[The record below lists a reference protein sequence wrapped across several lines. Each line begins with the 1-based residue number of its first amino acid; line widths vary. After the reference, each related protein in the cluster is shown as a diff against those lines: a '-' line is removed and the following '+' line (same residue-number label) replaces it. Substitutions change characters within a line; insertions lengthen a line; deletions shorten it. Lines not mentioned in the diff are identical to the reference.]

1 MDKSTISIL
10 FSRIVLTLCTRYL
23 IIIVRATS
31 TAPMVS
37 AWSKNKPIKTTKKMA
52 KNNDNDKKSF
62 VMYDSFLSAMKH
74 LNDAEFRECVLRIRD
89 YALEGNEEESE
100 SPMVNVIMALAKP
113 NLDSAR
119 RRYMASVEN
128 GKKGAEFGELGGAP
142 KGNKNASKK
151 QPLKQPL
158 DVDVDDNVNEDVDVD
173 VDVNVNVNED
183 VDVNVE
189 VDDYTNADVNNDA
202 ESTPTGLESSYNTS
216 IQGVNNQIE
225 NDSEQ
230 FEDREE
236 KIKPLQ
242 EVNSSHSNSCD
253 VRAAGKNTSEVL
265 SSKAEVSSAT
275 PQQKEEGGMSMEE
288 YIKKCFAQRVRM
300 LAEMEK
306 GSIPTDDRV
315 FWGAIDLYCDLHY
328 GTDRKRA
335 AKEVSRMVKEL
346 LEHDD

>member
-1 MDKSTISIL
+1 
-10 FSRIVLTLCTRYL
+10 
-23 IIIVRATS
+23 
-31 TAPMVS
+31 
-37 AWSKNKPIKTTKKMA
+37 MA
-52 KNNDNDKKSF
+52 KNKDNDKKSF

-74 LNDAEFRECVLRIRD
+74 LNDSEFRECVMRIRD
-89 YALEGNEEESE
+89 YALEGIDEESQ
-100 SPMVNVIMALAKP
+100 SPYVNIILAMAKP

-158 DVDVDDNVNEDVDVD
+158 DVDVDDNDNVNEDIDEDEEV
-173 VDVNVNVNED
+173 D

-202 ESTPTGLESSYNTS
+202 ESTPTGLVSSYNTS
-216 IQGVNNQIE
+216 IQGVNNQIVHYR
-225 NDSEQ
+225 SQ

-253 VRAAGKNTSEVL
+253 VRAAGKNTSEAL
-265 SSKAEVSSAT
+265 SSNAEVSSAT
-275 PQQKEEGGMSMEE
+275 PQRREEGGMSMEE

-346 LEHDD
+346 LEQDD

>member
-1 MDKSTISIL
+1 M
-10 FSRIVLTLCTRYL
+10 
-23 IIIVRATS
+23 
-31 TAPMVS
+31 
-37 AWSKNKPIKTTKKMA
+37 TKK
-52 KNNDNDKKSF
+52 NSNDKRSF
-62 VMYDSFLSAMKH
+62 VMYDSFLEAMKH
-74 LNDAEFRECVLRIRD
+74 LNDSEFRECVMRIRD
-89 YALEGNEEESE
+89 YALEGIDEESQ
-100 SPMVNVIMALAKP
+100 SPYVNIILAMAKP

-173 VDVNVNVNED
+173 VDV
-183 VDVNVE
+183 DVNVE

-202 ESTPTGLESSYNTS
+202 ESTPTGLVSSYNTS

-253 VRAAGKNTSEVL
+253 VRAAGKNTSEAL
-265 SSKAEVSSAT
+265 SSKAEVSSTT
-275 PQQKEEGGMSMEE
+275 PQRREEGGMSMEE

-346 LEHDD
+346 LEQDD

>member
-1 MDKSTISIL
+1 M
-10 FSRIVLTLCTRYL
+10 
-23 IIIVRATS
+23 
-31 TAPMVS
+31 
-37 AWSKNKPIKTTKKMA
+37 TKKNE
-52 KNNDNDKKSF
+52 KRSF
-62 VMYDSFLSAMKH
+62 VMYDSFLAAMKH
-74 LNDAEFRECVLRIRD
+74 LNDSEFRECVMRIRD
-89 YALEGNEEESE
+89 YALEGIDEESQ
-100 SPMVNVIMALAKP
+100 SPYVNIILAMAKP

-173 VDVNVNVNED
+173 VDVNV
-183 VDVNVE
+183 E

-202 ESTPTGLESSYNTS
+202 ESTPTGLVSSYNTS

-225 NDSEQ
+225 NDCEQ

-236 KIKPLQ
+236 KIEPRQ
-242 EVNSSHSNSCD
+242 EVNSSQSNSCD
-253 VRAAGKNTSEVL
+253 VRAAGKNTSEAL
-265 SSKAEVSSAT
+265 SSNAEVSSAT
-275 PQQKEEGGMSMEE
+275 PQRREEGGMSMEE

-346 LEHDD
+346 LEQDD